1 MVNPNKQAGFT
12 LVELMIVIAIVA
24 TIASIAI
31 PFYMSN
37 LREGE
42 LGAAEM
48 NLSSLR
54 VYLEDHRLENGSYT
68 GAAGVWKA
76 DGSDR
81 SLGNVLGDWTPDGDA
96 GKYDY
101 TVTSSAPDTYEIL
114 IEDVTSDIWLRCEDR
129 MDNCC
134 SPDTAGATRA
144 NCP

>member
-1 MVNPNKQAGFT
+1 METMKKQSGVT
-12 LVELMIVIAIVA
+12 MVELMIVIAIIA

-37 LREGE
+37 MRESE

-48 NLSSLR
+48 NLSTLR

-68 GAAGVWKA
+68 AAAGVWKA

-81 SLGNVLGDWTPDGDA
+81 SLGNNLGDWTPDGDA

-101 TVTSSAPDTYEIL
+101 TVTAPNPNTYDIL
-114 IEDVTSDIWLRCEDR
+114 IEDVTSDVWLRCEDR
-129 MDNCC
+129 MNNCC
-134 SPDTAGATRA
+134 SPGTDGATKN